1 MNLTHTLLLLMVA
14 CLVGLIFA
22 NEIPGA
28 WWQWALSAVIL
39 FVAAGIAS
47 ASDERGED

>member
-14 CLVGLIFA
+14 SLVGLIFA

-28 WWQWALSAVIL
+28 WWQWLLSAATL
-39 FVAAGIAS
+39 FIAAGVAS
-47 ASDERGED
+47 VSDKED